1 MSKKRKQAKKS
12 QHPRGSSGG
21 KQAAAP
27 AAAAADVPGA
37 EGQRAEDEKKTVYAF
52 PTKSRCPNCGM
63 PQTRCRRTDGASGVQ
78 YRECRHPMCRKRY
91 CVHGTKI

>member
-1 MSKKRKQAKKS
+1 MSKKRKQAKKAA
-12 QHPRGSSGG
+12 HPRGSSGG

-37 EGQRAEDEKKTVYAF
+37 EEAKAAEKTVWAF

-63 PQTRCRRTDGASGVQ
+63 PQTRCRRTDGVNGVQ